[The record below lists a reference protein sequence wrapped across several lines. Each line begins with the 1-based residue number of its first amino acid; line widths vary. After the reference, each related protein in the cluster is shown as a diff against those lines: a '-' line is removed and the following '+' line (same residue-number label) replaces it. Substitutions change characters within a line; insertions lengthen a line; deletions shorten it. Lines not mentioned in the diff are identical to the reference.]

1 MNALDRQQGTVAIII
16 LAAALSASCSD
27 AVAPIPS
34 VQAPAATA
42 SDNASQSSVVG
53 TVPSGPTKEAPATTS
68 AAKSDISKA
77 QQSNSMPMPRQAND
91 DSSQAPNA
99 TQKANTTMP

>member
-1 MNALDRQQGTVAIII
+1 MNALDREQGTVAIII

-27 AVAPIPS
+27 AVAPMPA

-42 SDNASQSSVVG
+42 SDTASQSSVVG
-53 TVPSGPTKEAPATTS
+53 TVPAGPTKEAPATTS
-68 AAKSDISKA
+68 GARSDISKA

-91 DSSQAPNA
+91 DSTPVPNA
-99 TQKANTTMP
+99 TQKAASTTR

>member
-1 MNALDRQQGTVAIII
+1 MNALNRQQGTVAIIV

-27 AVAPIPS
+27 AVAPMPP

-42 SDNASQSSVVG
+42 SDTASQSSVVG
-53 TVPSGPTKEAPATTS
+53 TVPAGPTKEAPATTS

-77 QQSNSMPMPRQAND
+77 QQSNSMPMPGQAND
-91 DSSQAPNA
+91 HSTPAPNA
-99 TQKANTTMP
+99 TQRAASTTR

>member
-1 MNALDRQQGTVAIII
+1 MNALNRQQGTVAIIV

-27 AVAPIPS
+27 AVAPMPA

-42 SDNASQSSVVG
+42 SDAASQSSVVG
-53 TVPSGPTKEAPATTS
+53 TVPAGPTKEAPATTS

-77 QQSNSMPMPRQAND
+77 QQSNSMPMPGQAND
-91 DSSQAPNA
+91 HSTPASNA
-99 TQKANTTMP
+99 SQKANTTTR